1 MGADL
6 ISVLQR
12 LAQKIATRRDRAERD
27 IKKGYVF
34 EPIPNS
40 ELSVWFGILR
50 FITRLIGLN
59 LVPPK
64 RKRNLSESER
74 YHLEEKISELE
85 NILTQVNLQLSR
97 AKKNPELRRVPT
109 GLVDYHEDGY
119 PKDWEQTSLQYRQK
133 VSFRCE
139 GCGAY
144 APDGHVHHIIPVSRG
159 GDSSEDNLLFLCK
172 DCHSLQHP
180 HMKEN

>member
-12 LAQKIATRRDRAERD
+12 LAQKIATRRDRAEQD
-27 IKKGYVF
+27 LKKGYVF

-50 FITRLIGLN
+50 FFTRLIGLN

-109 GLVDYHEDGY
+109 GLVDYREDGY

-133 VSFRCE
+133 VILDVQAVERMLQMDT
-139 GCGAY
+139 Y
-144 APDGHVHHIIPVSRG
+144 TI
-159 GDSSEDNLLFLCK
+159 LYLFLEEATVAK
-172 DCHSLQHP
+172 IIFFFYVKIATAYNILI
-180 HMKEN
+180 